1 MGEVHTVRASGQ
13 LRPSARNIDSCRAP
27 RRTAGWCSARGTLQ
41 PGIRAARFRRT
52 AGSHAWLWLSAP
64 ARPGMRNR
72 MSDGGSGMKAQQV
85 EMFVRAMATPADT
98 TGLQELADSGKI
110 RPETLVALVGKTEG
124 TGAHDDWGRVWA
136 DVVLRDWTGRFLG
149 IPAGDVAKQVIFV
162 LSGGCPGVITPHIAA
177 VTREWVEVPDKAA
190 SASDDKRLVVGRA
203 GSDPMPPEEVGRMG
217 QIRKVAEATRAAMAD
232 AGLTDPK
239 DVHLVM
245 VKVPGLTT
253 ASIKDAES
261 RGKTVVSHDLT
272 FGPEGAGVY
281 ANDAAAL
288 GVAMALGEVPESSL
302 SDDVVRRDWDLYS
315 EVAMTSSGGE
325 KRHGEVVV
333 FGNSTTSQSML
344 RIGHAVTKDFI
355 DAEGVRNALRS
366 AGLQCNGLP
375 AESDLSRL
383 VHVFAK
389 SVIPGSDQIR
399 GQRITL
405 LDDVDAYQIGKALGG
420 MLVASVTGR
429 TTNYVSGGERN
440 SHQGPPGGN
449 IVAAVV
455 RTEATP

>member
-1 MGEVHTVRASGQ
+1 
-13 LRPSARNIDSCRAP
+13 
-27 RRTAGWCSARGTLQ
+27 
-41 PGIRAARFRRT
+41 
-52 AGSHAWLWLSAP
+52 
-64 ARPGMRNR
+64 
-72 MSDGGSGMKAQQV
+72 MKAQRV
-85 EMFVRAMATPADT
+85 EMFVIPMATPADT
-98 TGLQELADSGKI
+98 SGLQALAASGKI
-110 RPETLVALVGKTEG
+110 RPDTLVALVGKTEG
-124 TGAHDDWGRVWA
+124 TGFHDDWGRIWA
-136 DVVLRDWTGRFLG
+136 DVALREWTGKFLG
-149 IPAGDVAKQVIFV
+149 IPPSDVAKQVIFV

-177 VTREWVEVPDKAA
+177 VTREWVEVPDQEAETKA
-190 SASDDKRLVVGRA
+190 KRLVVGRA
-203 GSDPMPPEEVGRMG
+203 GSEPMPPEEVGRMG
-217 QIRKVAEATRAAMAD
+217 QIRKVAEATHKAMAD

-261 RGKTVVSHDLT
+261 RGTTVVSHDLT

-288 GVAMALGEVPESSL
+288 GVAMALGEVPESAL
-302 SDDVVRRDWDLYS
+302 SDGVVRHDWDLYS

-325 KRHGEVVV
+325 KRHGEVVI
-333 FGNSTTSQSML
+333 FGNSSTSRSHL
-344 RIGHAVTKDFI
+344 TIGHAITRDFI

-366 AGLQCNGLP
+366 AGLRFKDGLP
-375 AESDLSRL
+375 DETDLGRL
-383 VHVFAK
+383 IHVFAK
-389 SVIPGSDQIR
+389 SVIPGSDQVR

-405 LDDVDAYQIGKALGG
+405 LDDADAYQIGKALGG

-455 RTEATP
+455 RAEG

>member
-1 MGEVHTVRASGQ
+1 
-13 LRPSARNIDSCRAP
+13 
-27 RRTAGWCSARGTLQ
+27 
-41 PGIRAARFRRT
+41 
-52 AGSHAWLWLSAP
+52 
-64 ARPGMRNR
+64 
-72 MSDGGSGMKAQQV
+72 
-85 EMFVRAMATPADT
+85 MATPSDT
-98 TGLQELADSGKI
+98 SGLQQLADSGKI
-110 RPETLVALVGKTEG
+110 KPDTLVALAGKTEG
-124 TGAHDDWGRVWA
+124 TGQHDDWGRVWA
-136 DVVLRDWTGRFLG
+136 DVALREWTARFLG
-149 IPAGDVAKQVIFV
+149 IPVGDVAKQVIFV
-162 LSGGCPGVITPHIAA
+162 LSGGCPGVITPHIAV
-177 VTREWVEVPDKAA
+177 VTREWVDVPDG
-190 SASDDKRLVVGRA
+190 SANSGGDKRLVVGRA
-203 GSDPMPPEEVGRMG
+203 GSEPMPPEEVGRMG
-217 QIRKVAEATRAAMAD
+217 QIRKVAEATRRAMAD

-253 ASIKDAES
+253 ASVKDAES

-272 FGPEGAGVY
+272 FGAEGAGVY

-288 GVAMALGEVPESSL
+288 GVALALGEVPESKL
-302 SDDVVRRDWDLYS
+302 SDGVVRRDWSLYS

-325 KRHGEVVV
+325 KRHGEVLV
-333 FGNSTTSQSML
+333 FGNSSASRSPL

-366 AGLQCNGLP
+366 AGLRFNGGLP
-375 AESDLSRL
+375 DESDLSRL

-389 SVIPGSDQIR
+389 SVIPGSDQVR

-449 IVAAVV
+449 IIAAVV
-455 RTEATP
+455 RADS

>member
-1 MGEVHTVRASGQ
+1 
-13 LRPSARNIDSCRAP
+13 
-27 RRTAGWCSARGTLQ
+27 
-41 PGIRAARFRRT
+41 
-52 AGSHAWLWLSAP
+52 
-64 ARPGMRNR
+64 
-72 MSDGGSGMKAQQV
+72 MKAQKV
-85 EMFVRAMATPADT
+85 EMFVCPMASPHDT
-98 TGLQELADSGKI
+98 VGLQQLADAGKI
-110 RPETLVALVGKTEG
+110 RPDTLVALVGKTEG
-124 TGAHDDWGRVWA
+124 TGSHDDWGRVWA
-136 DVVLRDWTGRFLG
+136 DVALREWTAGFLH
-149 IPAGDVAKQVIFV
+149 IPVDDVAKQVIFV

-177 VTREWVEVPDKAA
+177 VTREWVEVPD
-190 SASDDKRLVVGRA
+190 SEVRPNGDKRLVVGRA

-217 QIRKVAEATRAAMAD
+217 QIRKVAAATKAAMAD

-261 RGKTVVSHDLT
+261 RGHTVVSHDLT

-288 GVAMALGEVPESSL
+288 GVAMALGEVREASL
-302 SDDVVRRDWDLYS
+302 SDEVIRRDWNLFS

-333 FGNSTTSQSML
+333 FGNSSASRSAL

-355 DAEGVRNALRS
+355 DAEGVRSALRV
-366 AGLQCNGLP
+366 AGIRFKGGLP
-375 AESDLSRL
+375 DEADLPNL

-389 SVIPGSDQIR
+389 SVIPGSDVIR
-399 GQRITL
+399 GNRITL
-405 LDDVDAYQIGKALGG
+405 LDDTDAYQIGKALGG

-455 RTEATP
+455 RLSG

>member
-1 MGEVHTVRASGQ
+1 
-13 LRPSARNIDSCRAP
+13 
-27 RRTAGWCSARGTLQ
+27 
-41 PGIRAARFRRT
+41 
-52 AGSHAWLWLSAP
+52 
-64 ARPGMRNR
+64 
-72 MSDGGSGMKAQQV
+72 MKAQRV
-85 EMFVRAMATPADT
+85 ELFVCPMATPADT
-98 TGLQELADSGKI
+98 TALQKLADEGKI
-110 RPETLVALVGKTEG
+110 KPDTLVALVGKTEG
-124 TGAHDDWGRVWA
+124 TGFHDDWGRVWA
-136 DVVLRDWTGRFLG
+136 DVVLREWTGRFLG
-149 IPAGDVAKQVIFV
+149 IPADDVAKQVIFV

-177 VTREWVEVPDKAA
+177 VTREWVEVPDQDIKK
-190 SASDDKRLVVGRA
+190 DGDKRLVVGRA
-203 GSDPMPPEEVGRMG
+203 GSEPMPPEEVGRMG
-217 QIRKVAEATRAAMAD
+217 QIRKVAEATHRAMAD
-232 AGLTDPK
+232 AGLTNPK

-253 ASIKDAES
+253 ASIRDAES

-288 GVAMALGEVPESSL
+288 GVAMALGEVPESSVT
-302 SDDVVRRDWDLYS
+302 DGVVRRNWDLYS

-333 FGNSTTSQSML
+333 FGNSPTSRSAL

-355 DAEGVRNALRS
+355 DAEGVRNALRA
-366 AGLQCNGLP
+366 AGLHFNELP
-375 AESDLSRL
+375 SETDLSRL
-383 VHVFAK
+383 VHIFAK

-455 RTEATP
+455 RTDAGVPST

>member
-1 MGEVHTVRASGQ
+1 
-13 LRPSARNIDSCRAP
+13 
-27 RRTAGWCSARGTLQ
+27 
-41 PGIRAARFRRT
+41 
-52 AGSHAWLWLSAP
+52 
-64 ARPGMRNR
+64 
-72 MSDGGSGMKAQQV
+72 MKVQRV
-85 EMFVRAMATPADT
+85 EMFVCPSATPADT
-98 TGLQELADSGKI
+98 SGLQALADGDKI
-110 RPETLVALVGKTEG
+110 KADNLVALVGKTEG

-136 DVVLRDWTGRFLG
+136 DVALREWTAGLLG
-149 IPAGDVAKQVIFV
+149 VPVDEVAKHVIFV

-177 VTREWVEVPDKAA
+177 GTREWVDASERKA
-190 SASDDKRLVVGRA
+190 DDKRLVVGRS
-203 GSDPMPPEEVGRMG
+203 GSDPIAPEEVGRMG
-217 QIRKVAEATRAAMAD
+217 MIHKVAEATRAAMKD

-245 VKVPGLTT
+245 VKVPGLTV

-281 ANDAAAL
+281 ANDGAAL
-288 GVAMALGEVPESSL
+288 GVALALGEVKEPAL
-302 SDDVVRRDWDLYS
+302 SDEVVRRNWDLYS

-333 FGNSTTSQSML
+333 FGNSTASASPL
-344 RIGHAVTKDFI
+344 RIGHAVTRDFI
-355 DAEGVRNALRS
+355 DAAGVRHALRV
-366 AGLQCNGLP
+366 AGLRFKDGLP
-375 AESDLSRL
+375 DEADLDRL

-399 GQRITL
+399 GRRITL
-405 LDDVDAYQIGKALGG
+405 LDDGHAYEIGKALGG

-455 RTEATP
+455 RHE

>member
-1 MGEVHTVRASGQ
+1 
-13 LRPSARNIDSCRAP
+13 
-27 RRTAGWCSARGTLQ
+27 
-41 PGIRAARFRRT
+41 
-52 AGSHAWLWLSAP
+52 
-64 ARPGMRNR
+64 
-72 MSDGGSGMKAQQV
+72 MKAQRV
-85 EMFVRAMATPADT
+85 ELFVCPMATPADT
-98 TGLQELADSGKI
+98 TGLQKLVDAGKI
-110 RPETLVALVGKTEG
+110 TADTLVALVGKTEG

-136 DVVLRDWTGRFLG
+136 DVVLREWTGRLLG
-149 IPAGDVAKQVIFV
+149 IPAGDVASHVIFV
-162 LSGGCPGVITPHIAA
+162 LSGGCPGVITPHIVA
-177 VTREWVEVPDKAA
+177 VTRDWVEVPDQGAG
-190 SASDDKRLVVGRA
+190 DKRLVVGRA

-217 QIRKVAEATRAAMAD
+217 QIRKVAEATRLAMAD

-261 RGKTVVSHDLT
+261 RGKSVVSHDLT

-288 GVAMALGEVPESSL
+288 GVAMALGEVPEAKL
-302 SDDVVRRDWDLYS
+302 SDDVVRRDWSLYS

-333 FGNSTTSQSML
+333 FGNSSTSQSRL
-344 RIGHAVTKDFI
+344 QIGHAVTRDFI

-366 AGLQCNGLP
+366 AGLHFDGLP
-375 AESDLSRL
+375 AEADLSRL

-405 LDDVDAYQIGKALGG
+405 LDDADAYQIGKALGG

-455 RTEATP
+455 RTE

>member
-1 MGEVHTVRASGQ
+1 
-13 LRPSARNIDSCRAP
+13 
-27 RRTAGWCSARGTLQ
+27 
-41 PGIRAARFRRT
+41 
-52 AGSHAWLWLSAP
+52 
-64 ARPGMRNR
+64 
-72 MSDGGSGMKAQQV
+72 MKAQRV
-85 EMFVRAMATPADT
+85 DIFVCPSATPADT
-98 TGLQELADSGKI
+98 SGLQALADAGKLK
-110 RPETLVALVGKTEG
+110 PETLVALVGKTEG

-136 DVVLRDWTGRFLG
+136 DVALREWTAKFLG
-149 IPAGDVAKQVIFV
+149 IPVGEVAKHVIFV

-177 VTREWVEVPDKAA
+177 VTREWVELPAA
-190 SASDDKRLVVGRA
+190 HQEGVKRLVVGRS
-203 GSDPMPPEEVGRMG
+203 GSDAIAPEEVGRMG
-217 QIRKVAEATRAAMAD
+217 QISKVAEATHKAMAD
-232 AGLTDPK
+232 GGLADPK

-253 ASIKDAES
+253 ASIADAES

-272 FGPEGAGVY
+272 FGPEGAGAY

-288 GVAMALGEVPESSL
+288 GVAMALGEVPEAKL

-333 FGNSTTSQSML
+333 FGNSTSSASALQ
-344 RIGHAVTKDFI
+344 IGHSVTRDFI
-355 DAEGVRNALRS
+355 DADGVRKALRS
-366 AGLQCNGLP
+366 AGIRFNDGVP
-375 AESDLSRL
+375 DESDLSRL

-389 SVIPGSDQIR
+389 SVIPGSDQVR
-399 GQRITL
+399 GHRITL
-405 LDDVDAYQIGKALGG
+405 LDDADAYQIGKALGG

-455 RTEATP
+455 RND

>member
-1 MGEVHTVRASGQ
+1 
-13 LRPSARNIDSCRAP
+13 
-27 RRTAGWCSARGTLQ
+27 
-41 PGIRAARFRRT
+41 
-52 AGSHAWLWLSAP
+52 
-64 ARPGMRNR
+64 
-72 MSDGGSGMKAQQV
+72 MKAQRV
-85 EMFVRAMATPADT
+85 EMYVCPSATPADT
-98 TGLQELADSGKI
+98 SGLQKLAETGKI
-110 RPETLVALVGKTEG
+110 KPDTLVALVGKTEG
-124 TGAHDDWGRVWA
+124 TGAHDDWGRIWA
-136 DVVLRDWTGRFLG
+136 DVALRDWTARFLG
-149 IPAGDVAKQVIFV
+149 VPVDEVAKDVIFV

-177 VTREWVEVPDKAA
+177 VTREWVDVPERAGGE
-190 SASDDKRLVVGRA
+190 KRLVVGRA
-203 GSDPMPPEEVGRMG
+203 GSDAMPPEEVGRMG
-217 QIRKVAEATRAAMAD
+217 QIRKVAAATLQAMKD

-261 RGKTVVSHDLT
+261 RGKSVVSHDLT
-272 FGPEGAGVY
+272 FGPEGAGAY

-288 GVAMALGEVPESSL
+288 GVALALGEVPESSL
-302 SDDVVRRDWDLYS
+302 SDGVVRRNWDLYS

-333 FGNSTTSQSML
+333 FGNSSTSHSSL
-344 RIGHAVTKDFI
+344 TVGHAVTKDFI
-355 DAEGVRNALRS
+355 DAQGVRNALRA
-366 AGLQCNGLP
+366 AGLRFKGGLP
-375 AESDLSRL
+375 DEADLGRL

-389 SVIPGSDQIR
+389 SVIPGSDQVR
-399 GQRITL
+399 GRRITL
-405 LDDVDAYQIGKALGG
+405 LDDADAYQIGKALGG

-455 RTEATP
+455 RAE

>member
-1 MGEVHTVRASGQ
+1 
-13 LRPSARNIDSCRAP
+13 
-27 RRTAGWCSARGTLQ
+27 
-41 PGIRAARFRRT
+41 
-52 AGSHAWLWLSAP
+52 
-64 ARPGMRNR
+64 
-72 MSDGGSGMKAQQV
+72 
-85 EMFVRAMATPADT
+85 MFVVPMAAPSDT
-98 TGLQELADSGKI
+98 SGLQQLADAGKI
-110 RPETLVALVGKTEG
+110 KPDTLVAIAGKTEG
-124 TGAHDDWGRVWA
+124 SGQHDDWGRVWA
-136 DVVLRDWTGRFLG
+136 DVALRQWTSKFLG
-149 IPAGDVAKQVIFV
+149 IPVDDVAKQVIFV
-162 LSGGCPGVITPHIAA
+162 LSGGCPGVITPHIAV
-177 VTREWVEVPDKAA
+177 VTREWVEVPETDG
-190 SASDDKRLVVGRA
+190 DKRLVVGRA

-217 QIRKVAEATRAAMAD
+217 QIRKVAAATHRAMAD
-232 AGLTDPK
+232 AGLTDPR

-288 GVAMALGEVPESSL
+288 GVAMALGEVQESAL
-302 SDDVVRRDWDLYS
+302 SDGVVRRDWNLYS

-325 KRHGEVVV
+325 KRHGEVLI
-333 FGNSTTSQSML
+333 FGNSSTSRSSL

-366 AGLQCNGLP
+366 AGLRFEALP
-375 AESDLSRL
+375 AETDLSRL

-389 SVIPGSDQIR
+389 SVIPGSDQLR

-455 RTEATP
+455 RTGG

>member
-1 MGEVHTVRASGQ
+1 M
-13 LRPSARNIDSCRAP
+13 
-27 RRTAGWCSARGTLQ
+27 
-41 PGIRAARFRRT
+41 
-52 AGSHAWLWLSAP
+52 
-64 ARPGMRNR
+64 
-72 MSDGGSGMKAQQV
+72 
-85 EMFVRAMATPADT
+85 
-98 TGLQELADSGKI
+98 
-110 RPETLVALVGKTEG
+110 GKTEG
-124 TGAHDDWGRVWA
+124 TGQHDDWGRVWA
-136 DVVLRDWTGRFLG
+136 DVALREWTAKFLG
-149 IPAGDVAKQVIFV
+149 IQVAEVAERVMFV
-162 LSGGCPGVITPHIAA
+162 LSGGCPGVITPHIVAI
-177 VTREWVEVPDKAA
+177 TRELVEVPDHGGKPSEEKA
-190 SASDDKRLVVGRA
+190 LVVGRA
-203 GSDPMPPEEVGRMG
+203 GSDAIAPEEVGRMG
-217 QIRKVAEATRAAMAD
+217 MIRKVSEATRSAMKD
-232 AGLTDPK
+232 AGLSDPK

-253 ASIKDAES
+253 ASIKNAES
-261 RGKTVVSHDLT
+261 RGKSVVSHDLT

-288 GVAMALGEVPESSL
+288 GVALALGEVPESKL

-325 KRHGEVVV
+325 KRHGEVVL
-333 FGNSTTSQSML
+333 FGNSRASASGL

-355 DAEGVRNALRS
+355 DAAGVRNALRS
-366 AGLQCNGLP
+366 AGLQFDMLP
-375 AESDLSRL
+375 DEKDLSRL

-389 SVIPGSDQIR
+389 SVIPGTDQVR
-399 GQRITL
+399 GNRITL

-455 RTEATP
+455 RSAPSGAL

>member
-1 MGEVHTVRASGQ
+1 
-13 LRPSARNIDSCRAP
+13 
-27 RRTAGWCSARGTLQ
+27 
-41 PGIRAARFRRT
+41 
-52 AGSHAWLWLSAP
+52 
-64 ARPGMRNR
+64 
-72 MSDGGSGMKAQQV
+72 MKAQRV
-85 EMFVRAMATPADT
+85 EMFVCPSATPADT
-98 TGLQELADSGKI
+98 SGLQKLADSGKLK
-110 RPETLVALVGKTEG
+110 PETLVALVGKTEG

-136 DVVLRDWTGRFLG
+136 DVALRDWTARFLG
-149 IPAGDVAKQVIFV
+149 VPVDEVAKHVIFV
-162 LSGGCPGVITPHIAA
+162 LSGGCPGVITPHVAA
-177 VTREWVEVPDKAA
+177 VTREWVEVSEEPGGE
-190 SASDDKRLVVGRA
+190 KRLVVGRA
-203 GSDPMPPEEVGRMG
+203 GSDAIAAEEVGRMG
-217 QIRKVAEATRAAMAD
+217 QIRKVAEATHRAMAD
-232 AGLTDPK
+232 AALSDPK

-253 ASIKDAES
+253 SSIKDAES
-261 RGKTVVSHDLT
+261 RGKTVVWHDLT
-272 FGPEGAGVY
+272 FGPEGAGAY

-302 SDDVVRRDWDLYS
+302 SDEVVRRNWDLYS
-315 EVAMTSSGGE
+315 SVAMTSSGGE

-333 FGNSTTSQSML
+333 FGNSSTSHSPM
-344 RIGHAVTKDFI
+344 RIGHAVTRDFI

-366 AGLQCNGLP
+366 AGLRFSDGLP
-375 AESDLSRL
+375 DESDLPRL

-389 SVIPGSDQIR
+389 SVIPGSDQVR

-405 LDDVDAYQIGKALGG
+405 LDDADAYQIGKALGG

-455 RTEATP
+455 RAN

>member
-1 MGEVHTVRASGQ
+1 
-13 LRPSARNIDSCRAP
+13 
-27 RRTAGWCSARGTLQ
+27 
-41 PGIRAARFRRT
+41 
-52 AGSHAWLWLSAP
+52 
-64 ARPGMRNR
+64 
-72 MSDGGSGMKAQQV
+72 MKAQRV
-85 EMFVRAMATPADT
+85 ELFVCPMATPADT
-98 TGLQELADSGKI
+98 TGLQKLADQGKI
-110 RPETLVALVGKTEG
+110 KPDTLVALVGKTEG
-124 TGAHDDWGRVWA
+124 TGFHDDWGRVWA
-136 DVVLRDWTGRFLG
+136 DVVLREWTGKFLD

-177 VTREWVEVPDKAA
+177 VTREWVEVPDEK
-190 SASDDKRLVVGRA
+190 SHDKRLVVGRA
-203 GSDPMPPEEVGRMG
+203 GSEPMPPEEVGRMG
-217 QIRKVAEATRAAMAD
+217 QIRKVAEATHRAMAD

-239 DVHLVM
+239 DVHLAM

-302 SDDVVRRDWDLYS
+302 SDAIVRRNWDLYS

-333 FGNSTTSQSML
+333 FGNSPTSRSAL

-355 DAEGVRNALRS
+355 DAEGVRNALRA
-366 AGLQCNGLP
+366 AGLQFNGLP
-375 AESDLSRL
+375 SESDLSRL

-405 LDDVDAYQIGKALGG
+405 LDDADAYQIGKALGG

-455 RTEATP
+455 RAET

>member
-1 MGEVHTVRASGQ
+1 
-13 LRPSARNIDSCRAP
+13 
-27 RRTAGWCSARGTLQ
+27 
-41 PGIRAARFRRT
+41 
-52 AGSHAWLWLSAP
+52 
-64 ARPGMRNR
+64 
-72 MSDGGSGMKAQQV
+72 MKVQRV
-85 EMFVRAMATPADT
+85 EMFVCPSATPADT
-98 TGLQELADSGKI
+98 SGLQALADAGKI
-110 RPETLVALVGKTEG
+110 KADTLVALVGKTEG

-136 DVVLRDWTGRFLG
+136 DVALREWTARMLG
-149 IPAGDVAKQVIFV
+149 VPVDEVAKHVIFV

-177 VTREWVEVPDKAA
+177 VTREWIDAPERKA
-190 SASDDKRLVVGRA
+190 DDKRLVVGRS
-203 GSDPMPPEEVGRMG
+203 GSDAIAPEEVGRMG
-217 QIRKVAEATRAAMAD
+217 MIHKVAEATRAAMKD

-245 VKVPGLTT
+245 AKVPGLTV
-253 ASIKDAES
+253 ASIRDAES

-281 ANDAAAL
+281 ANDGAAL
-288 GVAMALGEVPESSL
+288 GVALALGEVKEAAL
-302 SDDVVRRDWDLYS
+302 SDEVVRRNWDLYS

-333 FGNSTTSQSML
+333 FGNATASASPL
-344 RIGHAVTKDFI
+344 RIGHAVTRDFI
-355 DAEGVRNALRS
+355 DAAGVRHALRV
-366 AGLQCNGLP
+366 AGLRFKDGLP
-375 AESDLSRL
+375 DEADLDRL

-399 GQRITL
+399 GRRITL
-405 LDDVDAYQIGKALGG
+405 LDDGHAYEIGKALGG

-455 RTEATP
+455 RHE

>member
-1 MGEVHTVRASGQ
+1 
-13 LRPSARNIDSCRAP
+13 
-27 RRTAGWCSARGTLQ
+27 
-41 PGIRAARFRRT
+41 
-52 AGSHAWLWLSAP
+52 
-64 ARPGMRNR
+64 
-72 MSDGGSGMKAQQV
+72 MKAQRV
-85 EMFVRAMATPADT
+85 EVFVCPMASPSDT
-98 TGLQELADSGKI
+98 SGLQRLADEGKVK
-110 RPETLVALVGKTEG
+110 PDTLVALVGKTEG
-124 TGAHDDWGRVWA
+124 TGSHDDWGRVWA
-136 DVVLRDWTGRFLG
+136 DVSLREWTGRLLG
-149 IPAGDVAKQVIFV
+149 IPVDEVAKHVIFV
-162 LSGGCPGVITPHIAA
+162 LSGGCPGVITPHIVA
-177 VTREWVEVPDKAA
+177 VTREWIEVPDAA
-190 SASDDKRLVVGRA
+190 AGSGKRLVVGRA

-217 QIRKVAEATRAAMAD
+217 QIRKVAEATHQAMAD
-232 AGLTDPK
+232 AGLTDAH

-253 ASIKDAES
+253 ASIKDAEG

-288 GVAMALGEVPESSL
+288 GVAMALGEVKESAL
-302 SDDVVRRDWDLYS
+302 SDDVVRRDWNLYS

-333 FGNSTTSQSML
+333 FGNSSTSRSAL

-355 DAEGVRNALRS
+355 DAEGVRNALRA
-366 AGLQCNGLP
+366 AGIHFSDGLP
-375 AESDLSRL
+375 DERDLARL

-405 LDDVDAYQIGKALGG
+405 LDDPDAYQIGKALGG
-420 MLVASVTGR
+420 MLIASVTGR

-455 RTEATP
+455 RTDD

>member
-1 MGEVHTVRASGQ
+1 
-13 LRPSARNIDSCRAP
+13 
-27 RRTAGWCSARGTLQ
+27 
-41 PGIRAARFRRT
+41 
-52 AGSHAWLWLSAP
+52 
-64 ARPGMRNR
+64 
-72 MSDGGSGMKAQQV
+72 MKAQRV
-85 EMFVRAMATPADT
+85 ELFVCPSATPADT
-98 TGLQELADSGKI
+98 AGLQELADSGKI
-110 RPETLVALVGKTEG
+110 RPDTLVALVGKTEG

-136 DVVLRDWTGRFLG
+136 DVVLREWTGRFLG
-149 IPAGDVAKQVIFV
+149 VPASEVAKQVIFV
-162 LSGGCPGVITPHIAA
+162 LSGGCPGVITPHVAA
-177 VTREWVEVPDKAA
+177 VTREWVDVPDKGAG
-190 SASDDKRLVVGRA
+190 ASDDKRLVVGRA

-217 QIRKVAEATRAAMAD
+217 QIRKVAEATDRAVAD

-261 RGKTVVSHDLT
+261 RGKSVVSHDLT
-272 FGPEGAGVY
+272 FGPEGAGAY

-302 SDDVVRRDWDLYS
+302 SDEVVRRNWDLYS

-333 FGNSTTSQSML
+333 FGNSINSQSRL
-344 RIGHAVTKDFI
+344 RIGHAVTRDFI
-355 DAEGVRNALRS
+355 DADGVRNALRS
-366 AGLQCNGLP
+366 AGLRFTDGLP
-375 AESDLSRL
+375 DESDLSRL
-383 VHVFAK
+383 IHVFAK

-405 LDDVDAYQIGKALGG
+405 LDDADAYQIGKALGG
-420 MLVASVTGR
+420 MLIASVTGR
-429 TTNYVSGGERN
+429 TTSYVSGGERN

-455 RTEATP
+455 KADE

>member
-1 MGEVHTVRASGQ
+1 
-13 LRPSARNIDSCRAP
+13 
-27 RRTAGWCSARGTLQ
+27 
-41 PGIRAARFRRT
+41 
-52 AGSHAWLWLSAP
+52 
-64 ARPGMRNR
+64 
-72 MSDGGSGMKAQQV
+72 MKAQRV
-85 EMFVRAMATPADT
+85 EMFVYPMANPSDT
-98 TGLQELADSGKI
+98 SGLQKLADSGKI
-110 RPETLVALVGKTEG
+110 KPDTLVALVGKTEG

-136 DVVLRDWTGRFLG
+136 DVALRDWTGKFLG
-149 IPAGDVAKQVIFV
+149 IPADEVAKHVIFV

-177 VTREWVEVPDKAA
+177 VTREWVEVPDKEM
-190 SASDDKRLVVGRA
+190 SGDKRLVVGRA
-203 GSDPMPPEEVGRMG
+203 GSEPISPEEVGRMG
-217 QIRKVAEATRAAMAD
+217 QIRKVAAATQEAMKD
-232 AGLTDPK
+232 AGLSEPK

-245 VKVPGLTT
+245 VKVPGLTV

-261 RGKTVVSHDLT
+261 RGNTVVSHDLT

-302 SDDVVRRDWDLYS
+302 SDSVVRRNWDLYS

-333 FGNSTTSQSML
+333 FGNSAASRSPL
-344 RIGHAVTKDFI
+344 RIGHAITRDFI

-366 AGLQCNGLP
+366 AGLRFKDGLP
-375 AESDLSRL
+375 DESDVSRL

-405 LDDVDAYQIGKALGG
+405 LDDTHAYEIGKALGG

-455 RTEATP
+455 RAD

>member
-1 MGEVHTVRASGQ
+1 
-13 LRPSARNIDSCRAP
+13 
-27 RRTAGWCSARGTLQ
+27 
-41 PGIRAARFRRT
+41 
-52 AGSHAWLWLSAP
+52 
-64 ARPGMRNR
+64 
-72 MSDGGSGMKAQQV
+72 MKAQRV
-85 EMFVRAMATPADT
+85 ELFVCPTATPADT
-98 TGLQELADSGKI
+98 SGLQALADSGKI
-110 RPETLVALVGKTEG
+110 KPDTLVALVGKTEG

-136 DVVLRDWTGRFLG
+136 DVALRQWTASFLG
-149 IPAGDVAKQVIFV
+149 VPVDDVAKHVIFV

-177 VTREWVEVPDKAA
+177 VTREWIEVPRQRADQ
-190 SASDDKRLVVGRA
+190 DKRLVVGRA
-203 GSDPMPPEEVGRMG
+203 GSEAISPEDVGRMG
-217 QIRKVAEATRAAMAD
+217 QIRKVAEATHRAMAD

-272 FGPEGAGVY
+272 FGPEGAGAY

-302 SDDVVRRDWDLYS
+302 SDDIVRRNWDLYS

-333 FGNSTTSQSML
+333 FGNSTASQSPL
-344 RIGHAVTKDFI
+344 RIGHAVTRDFI
-355 DAEGVRNALRS
+355 DAQGVRDALRA
-366 AGLQCNGLP
+366 AGLHFKDGLP
-375 AESDLSRL
+375 DEGDLKRL

-389 SVIPGSDQIR
+389 SVIPGSDQVR

-405 LDDVDAYQIGKALGG
+405 LDDADAYQIGKALGG

-455 RTEATP
+455 RAD

>member
-1 MGEVHTVRASGQ
+1 
-13 LRPSARNIDSCRAP
+13 
-27 RRTAGWCSARGTLQ
+27 
-41 PGIRAARFRRT
+41 
-52 AGSHAWLWLSAP
+52 
-64 ARPGMRNR
+64 
-72 MSDGGSGMKAQQV
+72 MKAQQV
-85 EMFVRAMATPADT
+85 ELFVCPMATPADT
-98 TGLQELADSGKI
+98 TGLQKLVDEGKVRAD
-110 RPETLVALVGKTEG
+110 TLVALVGKTEG

-136 DVVLRDWTGRFLG
+136 DVVLREWTGRFLG
-149 IPAGDVAKQVIFV
+149 IPADEVAKQVIFV

-177 VTREWVEVPDKAA
+177 VTREWVDVPDDGAEAGKNKPR
-190 SASDDKRLVVGRA
+190 DKRLVVGRA
-203 GSDPMPPEEVGRMG
+203 GSEPMPPEEVGRMG
-217 QIRKVAEATRAAMAD
+217 QIRKVAEATRQAMTD
-232 AGLTDPK
+232 AGLTEPK

-253 ASIKDAES
+253 ASIKDAET
-261 RGKTVVSHDLT
+261 RGKSVVSHDLT
-272 FGPEGAGVY
+272 FGPEGAGAY

-288 GVAMALGEVPESSL
+288 GVAMALGEVAESSL
-302 SDDVVRRDWDLYS
+302 SDEVVRRDWDLFS

-333 FGNSTTSQSML
+333 FGNSTKSRSQL
-344 RIGHAVTKDFI
+344 RIGHAVTRDFI

-366 AGLQCNGLP
+366 AGLHFTGLP
-375 AESDLSRL
+375 AEADLSRL

-389 SVIPGSDQIR
+389 SVIPGTDQIR

-405 LDDVDAYQIGKALGG
+405 LDDTDAYQIGKALGG

-455 RTEATP
+455 RTDA

>member
-1 MGEVHTVRASGQ
+1 
-13 LRPSARNIDSCRAP
+13 
-27 RRTAGWCSARGTLQ
+27 
-41 PGIRAARFRRT
+41 
-52 AGSHAWLWLSAP
+52 
-64 ARPGMRNR
+64 
-72 MSDGGSGMKAQQV
+72 MKAQRV
-85 EMFVRAMATPADT
+85 ELFVCPTATPADT
-98 TGLQELADSGKI
+98 DGLQELLDSGKI
-110 RPETLVALVGKTEG
+110 KPDTLVALVGKTEG

-136 DVVLRDWTGRFLG
+136 DVALREWTSRFLG
-149 IPAGDVAKQVIFV
+149 IPVTEVAKQVIFV
-162 LSGGCPGVITPHIAA
+162 LSGGCPGVITPHVVA
-177 VTREWVEVPDKAA
+177 VTRDWVDVPDEGIEAGQNKEQ
-190 SASDDKRLVVGRA
+190 DKRLVVGRA
-203 GSDPMPPEEVGRMG
+203 GSDAMPPEEVGRMG
-217 QIRKVAEATRAAMAD
+217 QIRKVAEATRRAMDD
-232 AGLTDPK
+232 AGLTDPR

-253 ASIKDAES
+253 ASIEDAES

-272 FGPEGAGVY
+272 FGPEGAGAY

-302 SDDVVRRDWDLYS
+302 SDDIVRRNWDLYS

-333 FGNSTTSQSML
+333 FGNSSKSRSRL

-366 AGLQCNGLP
+366 AGLRFSNGLP
-375 AESDLSRL
+375 SETELARL

-389 SVIPGSDQIR
+389 SVIPGSDKIR

-405 LDDVDAYQIGKALGG
+405 LDDTDAYQIGKALGG
-420 MLVASVTGR
+420 MLIASVTGR

-455 RTEATP
+455 RAES

>member
-1 MGEVHTVRASGQ
+1 
-13 LRPSARNIDSCRAP
+13 
-27 RRTAGWCSARGTLQ
+27 
-41 PGIRAARFRRT
+41 
-52 AGSHAWLWLSAP
+52 
-64 ARPGMRNR
+64 
-72 MSDGGSGMKAQQV
+72 MKVQRV
-85 EMFVRAMATPADT
+85 DMFVCPMASPSDT
-98 TGLQELADSGKI
+98 SGLQQLADAGKI
-110 RPETLVALVGKTEG
+110 KPDTLVAIAGKTEG
-124 TGAHDDWGRVWA
+124 TGQHDDWGRVWA
-136 DVVLRDWTGRFLG
+136 DVALREWTAKFLD
-149 IPAGDVAKQVIFV
+149 IPVGEVAKQVIFV
-162 LSGGCPGVITPHIAA
+162 LSGGCPGVITPHIAV
-177 VTREWVEVPDKAA
+177 VTREWVEAPDGAG
-190 SASDDKRLVVGRA
+190 SSRGDKRLVVGRA
-203 GSDPMPPEEVGRMG
+203 GSEPMAPEEVGRMG
-217 QIRKVAEATRAAMAD
+217 QIRKVAGAARRAMAD

-253 ASIKDAES
+253 ASVKDAES

-272 FGPEGAGVY
+272 FGAEGAGVY

-288 GVAMALGEVPESSL
+288 GVAMALGEVPESAL
-302 SDDVVRRDWDLYS
+302 SDEVVRRDWNLYS

-325 KRHGEVVV
+325 KRHGEVLV
-333 FGNSTTSQSML
+333 FGNSSTSQSPL

-366 AGLQCNGLP
+366 AGLRFTGGLP
-375 AESDLSRL
+375 DETDLARL

-389 SVIPGSDQIR
+389 SVIPGSDQVR

-405 LDDVDAYQIGKALGG
+405 LDDVDGYQIGKALGG

-449 IVAAVV
+449 IMAAVV
-455 RTEATP
+455 RTD

>member
-1 MGEVHTVRASGQ
+1 
-13 LRPSARNIDSCRAP
+13 
-27 RRTAGWCSARGTLQ
+27 
-41 PGIRAARFRRT
+41 
-52 AGSHAWLWLSAP
+52 
-64 ARPGMRNR
+64 
-72 MSDGGSGMKAQQV
+72 MKVQRV
-85 EMFVRAMATPADT
+85 EMFVCPMATPSDT
-98 TGLQELADSGKI
+98 SGLQGLADSGKI
-110 RPETLVALVGKTEG
+110 HPDTLVALAGKTEG
-124 TGAHDDWGRVWA
+124 TGQHDDWGRVWA
-136 DVVLRDWTGRFLG
+136 DVALRDWTARFLG
-149 IPAGDVAKQVIFV
+149 IPVTDVAKQVIFV
-162 LSGGCPGVITPHIAA
+162 LSGGCPGVITPHIAV
-177 VTREWVEVPDKAA
+177 VTREWVEIPDGDAQADK
-190 SASDDKRLVVGRA
+190 DKRLVVGRA
-203 GSDPMPPEEVGRMG
+203 GSDAMPPEEVGRMG
-217 QIRKVAEATRAAMAD
+217 QIKKVAEATRRAMAD

-261 RGKTVVSHDLT
+261 RGQSVVSHDLT

-288 GVAMALGEVPESSL
+288 GVAMALGEVKGSAL
-302 SDDVVRRDWDLYS
+302 SDDVVRRNWDLYS
-315 EVAMTSSGGE
+315 SVAMTSSGGE
-325 KRHGEVVV
+325 KRHGEVVL
-333 FGNSTTSQSML
+333 FGNSSGSQSSL

-366 AGLQCNGLP
+366 AGLQFEGLP
-375 AESDLSRL
+375 AESDLARL

-389 SVIPGSDQIR
+389 SVIPGSDQVR

-455 RTEATP
+455 RVDG

>member
-1 MGEVHTVRASGQ
+1 
-13 LRPSARNIDSCRAP
+13 
-27 RRTAGWCSARGTLQ
+27 
-41 PGIRAARFRRT
+41 
-52 AGSHAWLWLSAP
+52 
-64 ARPGMRNR
+64 
-72 MSDGGSGMKAQQV
+72 MKAQRV
-85 EMFVRAMATPADT
+85 DMFVCPMASPSDT
-98 TGLQELADSGKI
+98 TGLQKLADEGRI
-110 RPETLVALVGKTEG
+110 GPQNLVALVGKTEG

-136 DVVLRDWTGRFLG
+136 DVALREWTARFAG
-149 IPAGDVAKQVIFV
+149 IPVAEVANRVVFV
-162 LSGGCPGVITPHIAA
+162 LSGGCPGVITPHIVA
-177 VTREWVEVPDKAA
+177 VTREWIDIPAGHEKTGV
-190 SASDDKRLVVGRA
+190 DKRLVVGRA
-203 GSDPMPPEEVGRMG
+203 GSEPMTPEEVGRMG
-217 QIRKVAEATRAAMAD
+217 QIRKVAEATHRAMAD
-232 AGLTDPK
+232 AGLADAK

-288 GVAMALGEVPESSL
+288 GVAMALGEVKESAL
-302 SDDVVRRDWDLYS
+302 SDEVVRRDWSLYC

-333 FGNSTTSQSML
+333 FGNSVQSQSPL

-366 AGLQCNGLP
+366 AGLRFEGGLP
-375 AESDLSRL
+375 DEADLSRL

-399 GQRITL
+399 GHRITL
-405 LDDVDAYQIGKALGG
+405 LDDADAYQIGKALGG

-455 RTEATP
+455 RI